1 MKFTQHIA
9 FCVLLTFPM
18 AVASKPAPAPVK
30 HKSVYDYSLVA
41 FDGKEVSLSTY
52 KGKVLLIVTLASQSI
67 YKNQLAALEDLQK
80 TYADKGLELVGI
92 PSGDFGSQELSDNA
106 AVQRYYSDVAHVNFP
121 VYSKASLRGKDTIPL
136 IKFLTDPKDGVGGG
150 EIHWSFTKFLIDR
163 EGKPV
168 ARFEADSEPDDAE
181 FRVKVEQ
188 VLDGTFKKK
197 DAGGKEGGPPPPD
210 GDDDDG
216 V

>member
-1 MKFTQHIA
+1 MKLARHVA
-9 FCVLLTFPM
+9 LGVLLTFPL
-18 AVASKPAPAPVK
+18 AVASKPAPEK
-30 HKSVYDYSLVA
+30 HKTVYDYSLVA
-41 FDGKEVSLSTY
+41 ADGKEVSLSTY

-67 YKNQLAALEDLQK
+67 YKNQIAALEDLQK
-80 TYADKGLELVGI
+80 SYADKGLVLLGI
-92 PSGDFGSQELSDNA
+92 PSSDFGAQELGDNA
-106 AVQRYYSDVAHVNFP
+106 AIQRYYTDVAHVNFP
-121 VYSKASLRGKDTIPL
+121 VYSRASLRGKDTIPL
-136 IKFLTDPKDGVGGG
+136 VKFLTDPKDGTGGG
-150 EIHWSFTKFLIDR
+150 EVHWSYTKFLVDR
-163 EGKPV
+163 DGKAV

-197 DAGGKEGGPPPPD
+197 DAGTKEGAPPPPD